1 VIEPFSDRAVGL
13 VDLDV
18 TLAVRSTEVNTESE
32 SLELGHD
39 KKPRWVLV
47 GKYREVAHDG

>member
-1 VIEPFSDRAVGL
+1 

-18 TLAVRSTEVNTESE
+18 TLAARSTEVNAEPE

-39 KKPRWVLV
+39 KKSRSVLV